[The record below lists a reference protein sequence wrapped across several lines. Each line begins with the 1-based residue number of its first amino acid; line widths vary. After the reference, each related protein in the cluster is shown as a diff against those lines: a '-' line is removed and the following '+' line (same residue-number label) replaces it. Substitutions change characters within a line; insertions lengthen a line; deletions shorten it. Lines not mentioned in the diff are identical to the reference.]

1 MVKFDNKKCVIKYNG
16 KTIYV
21 DMKDPTTDLWTLP
34 IVGPAGKTTHL
45 NDEAEQDP
53 FVTLR
58 EEFLET
64 TRKASFSN
72 TSILASPCVLA
83 PKPARAGEKQ

>member
-1 MVKFDNKKCVIKYNG
+1 MEAGCTVKFDNKKCVIKYNG

-53 FVTLR
+53 FVTLG

-64 TRKASFSN
+64 TSEASFSSLCRPN
-72 TSILASPCVLA
+72 I
-83 PKPARAGEKQ
+83 